1 MILQIARFGV
11 VGVAAMAV
19 HWLVV
24 VALVSLGLAP
34 LIANVMGFA
43 VAFNVSYLGH
53 RRWTFASDAAHSTTL
68 GRFFA
73 VALGSFIINEV
84 LYSLLLRYTHLN
96 YQVALALVL
105 FAVAALTFVLS
116 RYWAFKHA

>member
-24 VALVSLGLAP
+24 VALVPVGLAP
-34 LIANVMGFA
+34 LIANVVGFGI
-43 VAFNVSYLGH
+43 AFNVSYLGH
-53 RRWTFASDAAHSTTL
+53 RYWTFTSDAAHATTL

-73 VALGSFIINEV
+73 VALGSFIINEA
-84 LYSLLLRYTHLN
+84 LYSLLLRYTHLD

-105 FAVAALTFVLS
+105 FTVAGLTFVLS
-116 RYWAFKHA
+116 RHWAFKPA